1 MTRQKITTVNNTA
14 ALLLTPDMLD
24 QMGISIGD
32 DVEVTL
38 VDRALILRPLAE
50 VEREQAIAAL
60 TQALLE
66 RRRCVYTA
74 LAEGPPT

>member
-1 MTRQKITTVNNTA
+1 MARQKITAVNNSA

-38 VDRALILRPLAE
+38 VDHALILRPLAE
-50 VEREQAIAAL
+50 VEREQTVATL

-66 RRRCVYTA
+66 RRRRVYTA

>member
-1 MTRQKITTVNNTA
+1 MAHQKITTVNNTA
-14 ALLLTPDMLD
+14 ALLLTPDVLD

-38 VDRALILRPLAE
+38 VDRTLILRPLAE
-50 VEREQAIAAL
+50 VEREQAVAVL

-66 RRRCVYTA
+66 RRHRVYAA

>member
-1 MTRQKITTVNNTA
+1 MARQKITMVNNTA
-14 ALLLTPDMLD
+14 ALLLTPDVLD

-50 VEREQAIAAL
+50 MEREQTVATL

-66 RRRCVYTA
+66 RRRRVYTA